1 MALTSPTTS
10 QFATRS
16 PQRIGHKAGLR
27 LWHGAIHVVLIPI
40 CILAMLPLLLIVTS
54 SLTAEKTLA
63 LEGYRLWPSAW
74 SLDAYRFL
82 WREPQQLIASYS
94 VSIFVTGVGA
104 SLSLLIM
111 SLLAYAISRKDF
123 ALRHVVALY
132 VFFTMLFN
140 GGLVPYYILM
150 TRTLELK
157 NTVWA
162 LILPYLVIPFFVL
175 LLRTYFA
182 GLPRELLDAAKVD
195 GASEW
200 RIFFQIVAPLSTPAL
215 ATVGL
220 FSVLLYWND
229 LWQALL
235 FIEDQRLY
243 PLQFLLYKLIH
254 DVQMLQELAVAQG
267 MPVPHQSVRMA
278 MAVVAIGPIL
288 FTFLFIQK
296 YFIRGITLGGL
307 KGE

>member
-1 MALTSPTTS
+1 MTGIRPSRFGQKTG
-10 QFATRS
+10 TRV
-16 PQRIGHKAGLR
+16 
-27 LWHGAIHVVLIPI
+27 WHGGIHAIIIPI
-40 CILAMLPLLLIVTS
+40 CVLAMIPLLLIVSASFTD
-54 SLTAEKTLA
+54 EKTLS
-63 LEGYRLWPSAW
+63 LTGYQLIPARFSVD
-74 SLDAYRFL
+74 SYRFL
-82 WREPQQLIASYS
+82 WRQPEQLLYSYGI
-94 VSIFVTGVGA
+94 SIFVTAVGSVA
-104 SLSLLIM
+104 SLFIM
-111 SLLAYAISRKDF
+111 SMLAYAISRRDF
-123 ALRHVVALY
+123 GPRRVISFY

-140 GGLVPYYILM
+140 GGLVPYYILI
-150 TRTLELK
+150 TQTLHIK
-157 NTVWA
+157 NTLLA
-162 LILPYLVIPFFVL
+162 LILPYLVVPFFVL

-182 GLPRELLDAAKVD
+182 GLPRDLIDAAKVD

-200 RIFFQIVAPLSTPAL
+200 RIFFQVVVPLSLPAL

-220 FSVLLYWND
+220 FSVLMYWND

-235 FIEDQRLY
+235 FIDQQRMY

-278 MAVVAIGPIL
+278 MAVMAIGPVL
-288 FTFLFIQK
+288 FAFLFIQR